1 MPLPMIMTQR
11 LELRP
16 MAMGDADAVTELLN
30 NFAVTKWLAEVPYP
44 YTCEDAVWFIGE
56 NLAGRVQSWSIF
68 AGDTLIG
75 NVGGGDAHGYWLGE
89 PYWGKGYGTEAAIA
103 ARDFHFTQTAAT
115 EMESEYFVGNA
126 ASANILTKIG
136 MVPTDTAIVECRA
149 RNAKVQA
156 QRMILTRDRWEGLR
170 HG

>member
-1 MPLPMIMTQR
+1 MPVPLIKTQR

-16 MAMGDADAVTELLN
+16 MAMSDADAITPLLN
-30 NFAVTKWLAEVPYP
+30 NFEVTKWLAEVPYP
-44 YTCEDAVWFIGE
+44 YTREDAIWFIGE
-56 NLAGRVQSWSIF
+56 NVAGRASSWSIF
-68 AGDTLIG
+68 VDDTLIG

-89 PYWGKGYGTEAAIA
+89 PFWGNGYGTEAAIA
-103 ARDFHFTQTAAT
+103 ARDFHFEQTTAKD
-115 EMESEYFVGNA
+115 MDSEYFLGNA

-136 MVPTDTAIVECRA
+136 MVPTDIATVHCKA
-149 RNAKVQA
+149 RDAQVKA